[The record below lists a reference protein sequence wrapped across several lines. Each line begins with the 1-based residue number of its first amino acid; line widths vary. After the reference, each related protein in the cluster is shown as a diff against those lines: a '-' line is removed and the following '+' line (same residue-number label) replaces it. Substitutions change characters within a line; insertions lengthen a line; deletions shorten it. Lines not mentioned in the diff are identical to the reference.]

1 MEDLNMINEAYWFAS
16 CALVA
21 NSGGARS
28 GQEHVEHFSSRFVI
42 TEKSPAFW
50 PDYCF

>member
-1 MEDLNMINEAYWFAS
+1 MINEAY
-16 CALVA
+16 LVRKLFI
-21 NSGGARS
+21 GGQLWWRAAA